1 MAYRVLVSQPGI
13 EPITPAV
20 KVQSLN
26 HWTELRK
33 SLDLKVAPHF
43 NTKLHK

>member
-1 MAYRVLVSQPGI
+1 MAFRVLVSQPGI

-26 HWTELRK
+26 HWTTREVPCFSIL
-33 SLDLKVAPHF
+33 
-43 NTKLHK
+43 